1 MANDGLFPLIEG
13 ATVLGSKPITLK
25 GGFDPLTEYGAPTP
39 IEFIR
44 EQQAAGR
51 VDFSNE
57 QHSAALA
64 AAEGDD
70 EFSPDLPAENVGGS
84 LDLVA
89 PSVVLSQVAAPG
101 RGLDPYA
108 VARQEEEVARLDI
121 PDQARMRFRRGN
133 EQRRQRLGGRMPIED
148 AETGM
153 RQTEGIAAV
162 GDPMTAPG
170 EQPET
175 PEERDARARFAQTA
189 KFFTTAAG
197 ATAGQAVLFGAATAL
212 SPAFK
217 TSLNEWQN
225 YKQKRDAN
233 ALGRDRQEAAEG
245 LVYPSLFRDHATA
258 MRNMSNALASAGG
271 MSARQVGQIMR
282 SSATSLMDASV
293 KAAQFVA
300 SERQRGIED
309 DTALGMQAAATINN
323 ALTQGVGFVD
333 QFIQDLA
340 VQQGRK
346 AAGEALE
353 QVAPQLNKIK
363 DPEVRRRTW
372 AAIQAAEERGDRQA
386 VFDLMSRALATNPA
400 GAATPATESA
410 PEQGTTA
417 SATPSAGQTPAAR
430 RTPAAEVDLPPVPR
444 FSPTDAEPRAE
455 ALSSDRELADHQI
468 DTYQRTGGRYNT
480 IAPDMPIEVDEF
492 ESVPPADPA
501 TYPPNLKAFL
511 ADPNNQAKP
520 NNGFEASTTTPG
532 WSILEL
538 TDVGAD
544 SFNVRSY
551 VRSPDGRI
559 WGDEQV
565 EEYIKETL

>member
-1 MANDGLFPLIEG
+1 MANDGLFPLVEG
-13 ATVLGSKPITLK
+13 ATVRGSNPIRAPRI
-25 GGFDPLTEYGAPTP
+25 DPLAP

-51 VDFSNE
+51 VDFSDE
-57 QHSAALA
+57 QNAAALA

-89 PSVVLSQVAAPG
+89 PRVQLAKDPAPG
-101 RGLDPYA
+101 RRLDPSA

-148 AETGM
+148 AETGT

-162 GDPMTAPG
+162 GDPTTAPG

-197 ATAGQAVLFGAATAL
+197 ATAGQAALFGAATAF
-212 SPAFK
+212 SPAFR
-217 TSLNEWQN
+217 TSLSEWQN

-372 AAIQAAEERGDRQA
+372 AAIQAAEERGDKQA
-386 VFDLMSRALATNPA
+386 VLDLFNRALATNPA

-417 SATPSAGQTPAAR
+417 SATPPAGQTPAAR

-492 ESVPPADPA
+492 ESVPPADPS
-501 TYPPNLKAFL
+501 TYPPNLRAFL

-538 TDVGAD
+538 TDIGAD

>member
-1 MANDGLFPLIEG
+1 MANDGLFPLVEG
-13 ATVLGSKPITLK
+13 ATVRGSNPIRAPRI
-25 GGFDPLTEYGAPTP
+25 DPLAP

-51 VDFSNE
+51 VDFSDE
-57 QHSAALA
+57 QNAAALA

-89 PSVVLSQVAAPG
+89 PRVQLAKDPAPG
-101 RGLDPYA
+101 RRLDPSA

-148 AETGM
+148 AETGT

-197 ATAGQAVLFGAATAL
+197 ATAGQGILFGAATAL

-217 TSLNEWQN
+217 TSLSEWQN

-372 AAIQAAEERGDRQA
+372 AAIQAAEERGDKQA
-386 VFDLMSRALATNPA
+386 VLDLFNRALATNPA

-417 SATPSAGQTPAAR
+417 SATPPAGQTPAATQTPAAR

-492 ESVPPADPA
+492 ESVPPADPS
-501 TYPPNLKAFL
+501 TYPPNLRAFL

-538 TDVGAD
+538 TDIGAD